1 MDLSIMGI
9 NLMLGFILLPP
20 GNKQREPF
28 SRGHLHDFLL
38 LNVDRS
44 QNVQYDQNR
53 FTCHDVDFTL
63 RLHSAGLLVCR
74 FNSFSVMKKQ
84 IAIGGYRTFIIK
96 TKVDADDTTYYS
108 QNMITAI

>member
-1 MDLSIMGI
+1 M
-9 NLMLGFILLPP
+9 
-20 GNKQREPF
+20 KQWEPF
-28 SRGHLHDFLL
+28 SRGHIHDFLL

-63 RLHSAGLLVCR
+63 RLHSAGLLVCK
-74 FNSFSVMKKQ
+74 FNNFSVMKKQ

-96 TKVDADDTTYYS
+96 TKVGTNNEIKALLEPQSKTMLYFF
-108 QNMITAI
+108 